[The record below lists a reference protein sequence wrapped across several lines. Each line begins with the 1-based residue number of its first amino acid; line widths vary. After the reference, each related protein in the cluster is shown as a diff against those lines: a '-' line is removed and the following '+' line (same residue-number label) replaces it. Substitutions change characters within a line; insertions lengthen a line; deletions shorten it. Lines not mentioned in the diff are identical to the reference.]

1 MPVQFLSEADH
12 DRLNRFP
19 EEIPKDEH
27 FTYFLLSEAD
37 HTEIGKQRSDST
49 RLGFA
54 VQICA
59 LRYMGFVPNNLLSI
73 PPQTL
78 KYIAQQLQ
86 VLPDALTQYSD
97 RIRRSHLK
105 SSQEHVGFRRA
116 TELDILSLET
126 WLLERAL
133 EHDKPTLLFKLACE
147 HLKQQ
152 QIVRIGTTRLAQVV
166 STARNQA
173 HEVTYKILQPLLS
186 KALCDFLDDLLK
198 VDEASQRTTLYWLQT
213 TPTDHNLGQMLETLD
228 KITFLQQQGVVNW
241 DLSGLNPNRVKLL
254 AQKGSRATNQYLQRV
269 NPVRRYP
276 VLVCFLK
283 QSLYNF
289 TDVLI
294 EMFDQRLWE
303 LYAEA
308 KREFKEDRIKATK
321 SINQKLQTFQ
331 EIGQIL
337 LDPEIDDKTVR
348 ASAFEQISPDQ
359 LQCVLGETKQLIRP
373 EHDAYVDYF
382 GHQYARIRRFSGKFL
397 TTLEFHA
404 HSDDGGLLQ
413 AINCIRD
420 LHAGI
425 RGQLPRDTQIAFVPT
440 SWRAYVIEDEGF
452 NPRYFELATL
462 WILRQKLRSGEIYAA
477 HSRRFDDLESYFIPK
492 DEWPQHQPEVLRLTG
507 VPLQAEVRLAERE
520 ADLITLMERVEALL
534 NEDGDLREE
543 NGNLVLTPLEAQ
555 ERTEQLDQLETAIT
569 ARIPEVDITD
579 VLIEV
584 DTLTGFSDHFEHLNS
599 ADQGRSKD
607 LLLHLYACL
616 LAQACNLGLWQI
628 AKSTNL
634 SYQRL
639 SWCNTWYIRDETLRE
654 ATKVLVNYHYHL
666 PLSHLWGDGILSS
679 SDGQRF
685 PVKGKVRQARALPR
699 YFGYGKGITFYTW
712 VSDQFSQY
720 GAKPIPSTHRDA
732 TYVLDERLNNETELP
747 LLEHTTDT
755 AGYTELVSALYDLL
769 GMRFCPRI
777 RDIGGQRLYRT
788 ANIKMKQFPKLKAH
802 VTEVINKQRVI
813 ASWDEILHLVGS
825 LQQGWVTASLI
836 IQKLQAYPRQH
847 PLMLALQ
854 EYGKLIS
861 TLQTLR
867 WYEDEYTR
875 SSVSRQLNKGEA
887 VQSLR
892 EHLFYANQGKVK
904 GKPDEQLLHQVEC
917 LNLVTNIV
925 IIWNTIYMSKAVKQ
939 LRSEGYPVDDEDL
952 KRVWPTRL
960 EHLNVHGRYQ
970 FNLNEIRKNRRLREL
985 RKPKDLEDEDT
996 RS

>member
-12 DRLNRFP
+12 ERLNRFP
-19 EEIPKDEH
+19 DEISKEDH
-27 FTYFLLSEAD
+27 ATYFLLSEAD
-37 HTEIGKQRSDST
+37 LVEIAKQRSDSNC
-49 RLGFA
+49 LGFA
-54 VQICA
+54 IQICA
-59 LRYMGFVPNNLLSI
+59 LRYMGFVPNDLLSI
-73 PPQTL
+73 PLETL
-78 KYIAQQLQ
+78 KYIAEQLQ
-86 VLPDALTQYSD
+86 VSLDKLTHYSD
-97 RIRRSHLK
+97 RIRRAHLK
-105 SSQEHVGFRRA
+105 SSQKYVGFRRA
-116 TELDILSLET
+116 TDLDMLSLER

-133 EHDKPTLLFKLACE
+133 EHDKPTLLFKLACD
-147 HLKQQ
+147 HLKQHH
-152 QIVRIGTTRLAQVV
+152 IVRIGTTRLAQVV
-166 STARNQA
+166 STVRNQA
-173 HEVTYKILQPLLS
+173 QEVTYKLLQPLLN
-186 KALCDFLDDLLK
+186 KTLCDFLDGLLK
-198 VDEASQRTTLYWLQT
+198 VDETSKRTTLSWLQT
-213 TPTDHNLGQMLETLD
+213 TPTDHNLGHMLETLD
-228 KITFLQQQGVVNW
+228 KITFLQQQGVENW
-241 DLSGLNPNRVKLL
+241 DLKGLNPNRVKLL
-254 AQKGSRATNQYLQRV
+254 AQKGSRATNQYLQRA
-269 NPVRRYP
+269 NAIRRYP

-283 QSLYNF
+283 QSLNNF

-294 EMFDQRLWE
+294 EMYDQRLWE
-303 LYAEA
+303 LYSEA

-337 LDPEIDDKTVR
+337 LDPDVDDKTVR

-359 LQCVLGETKQLIRP
+359 LQCALGETKQLIRP

-382 GHQYARIRRFSGKFL
+382 GNKYARIRRFSGKFL
-397 TTLEFHA
+397 ATLEFHTLGED
-404 HSDDGGLLQ
+404 HGLLP
-413 AINCIRD
+413 ALDLVRD
-420 LHAGI
+420 LHAGNI
-425 RGQLPRDTQIAFVPT
+425 RQLPKEAQIAFIHRN
-440 SWRAYVIEDEGF
+440 WRAYVVEEDGL
-452 NPRYFELATL
+452 NHRYFELAAL
-462 WILRQKLRSGEIYAA
+462 WILRQSLRNGEVYVS
-477 HSRRFDDLESYFIPK
+477 HSRRFDHLESYFIPK
-492 DEWPQHQPEVLRLTG
+492 DEWPQHRNEVLQLTG
-507 VPLQAEVRLAERE
+507 APLQAETRFEERE
-520 ADLITLMERVEALL
+520 AELIALMERVETLL

-543 NGNLVLTPLEAQ
+543 DGKLILTPLKAEEPT
-555 ERTEQLDQLETAIT
+555 ERLVQLETDIT
-569 ARIPEVDITD
+569 ARLPEVDITD

-599 ADQGRSKD
+599 VDQGRSKD

-654 ATKVLVNYHYHL
+654 ATKALVNYHYHL
-666 PLSHLWGDGILSS
+666 PMSHLWGDGILSS

-699 YFGYGKGITFYTW
+699 YFGYGKGVTFYTW
-712 VSDQFSQY
+712 VSGQFSQY

-777 RDIGGQRLYRT
+777 RDIGSQQLYRT
-788 ANIKMKQFPKLKAH
+788 ANIKMKPFPRLKDH

-813 ASWDEILHLVGS
+813 SSWDEILRLVGS
-825 LQQGWVTASLI
+825 LQQGWVTASLM

-875 SSVSRQLNKGEA
+875 RSVSRQLNKGEA

-892 EHLFYANQGKVK
+892 EYLFYANQGKVK

-925 IIWNTIYMSKAVKQ
+925 IIWNTIYMSKAVEQ
-939 LRSEGYPVDDEDL
+939 LREEGYPVDDEDL
-952 KRVWPTRL
+952 KHIWPTRS
-960 EHLNVHGRYQ
+960 EQLNVHGRYQ
-970 FNLNEIRKNRRLREL
+970 FNLDEIRKNRKL
-985 RKPKDLEDEDT
+985 RKLRQPKEF
-996 RS
+996 